1 MLEKKEKQR
10 TMKTKLIFLLM
21 SVCLFM
27 GCEKVLEIENDPS
40 QAQLVLNAVPSV
52 NKQAFVYFA
61 NTRFFL
67 DTSNNQPVSDVS
79 MTLTINGVPY
89 STPDSVVNCKYF
101 FPYVY
106 AEGDSLEID
115 VNAGGRFVHAK
126 TYVPYLPTIS
136 NLQLLNNDYG
146 STFRYYLA
154 DFDFQDH
161 AGMEEYYSLALTVR
175 DSGIRFNEWKQRFDT
190 VDTVHVS
197 YFMLRTNPEITGNAS
212 NTNPMLGYLYT
223 RNLFRDSEIDGQSY
237 HVSMRIL
244 HLIDT
249 NEVQPFKHEY
259 TVSLESVTPARYRY
273 IIDVSRQNSSG
284 GFFSE
289 QGQVRGNVDGALG
302 IFAGSARC
310 KFSFWP
316 DTLALA
322 PTASK
327 EFSDEENEKI
337 FCQLKKC
344 SYLCSPK
351 SRGENLRK

>member
-1 MLEKKEKQR
+1 MKK
-10 TMKTKLIFLLM
+10 INSLLLLLTALL
-21 SVCLFM
+21 SS
-27 GCEKVLEIENDPS
+27 CEKVLDIENDPS

-52 NKQAFVYFA
+52 DKQAFVYFA
-61 NTRFFL
+61 HTRFFL
-67 DTSNNQPVSDVS
+67 DTSNNQPVPDVS

-101 FPYVY
+101 FPYTY
-106 AEGDSLEID
+106 AEGDSLSID
-115 VNAGGRFVHAK
+115 VNAGGHFVHAH
-126 TYVPYLPTIS
+126 TYVPYLPTLS
-136 NLQLLNNDYG
+136 HLQLLNKESG

-161 AGMEEYYSLALTVR
+161 VGKEEYYNLALTVR
-175 DSGIRFNEWKQRFDT
+175 DSGVKFNEWKQKYDT

-197 YFMLRTNPEITGNAS
+197 YFLLRNNSEITGNAS
-212 NTNPMLGYLYT
+212 NSIPMLGYLYT
-223 RNLFRDSEIDGQSY
+223 RNLFRDTEIDGQNY

-289 QGQVRGNVDGALG
+289 QGPVRGNVEGALG
-302 IFAGSARC
+302 IFAGSAKC
-310 KFSFWP
+310 KFTFWP
-316 DTLALA
+316 DTLPLA
-322 PTASK
+322 PTSSK
-327 EFSDEENEKI
+327 GIEPIEAMVIKDLETIKKKEK
-337 FCQLKKC
+337 
-344 SYLCSPK
+344 
-351 SRGENLRK
+351 